1 MRKSLVFRV
10 VLLVLAVSSTV
21 VAAQRGSH
29 RAGIVAKAL
38 DGRMLALQVALDR
51 AGFSPGEIDG
61 RNGKNT
67 TAALA
72 AFQAAAGMPENDASH
87 EGTLAALK
95 VGMEDPL
102 TTYVVSAE
110 DVAGPFIG
118 AMPHDIMEQAKL
130 PALGYTS
137 PLEALAERFHS
148 SQDLIRRLNPNAS
161 FGAGEKLSV
170 PNVQPFVW
178 IRGSDPV
185 GAKPA
190 VAAGGKAAA
199 VEILISGATHSLMV
213 RDTAGKTLMYAPV
226 TSGSAKDPLPEGEWK
241 VVGIFEHP
249 TFNYNPDLFWDANPS
264 HAKAKIA
271 PGPNNP
277 VGVVWIDIN
286 KEHFGLHGTAEP
298 STVGR
303 TQSHGCVRLTN
314 WDALKLARLVRVG
327 TKVVIK

>member
-1 MRKSLVFRV
+1 MRKSVFFRV

-21 VAAQRGSH
+21 VAAQRGSRH
-29 RAGIVAKAL
+29 AGIVAKAL
-38 DGRMLALQVALDR
+38 DGRTLALQVALDR

-61 RNGKNT
+61 RGGKNT

-72 AFQAAAGMPENDASH
+72 VFQASAGLPATDASH
-87 EGTLAALK
+87 EGTLSALK
-95 VGMEDPL
+95 IGVEEPL
-102 TTYVVSAE
+102 TSYVVSVD

-118 AMPHDIMEQAKL
+118 SMPRDMMEQSKL

-137 PLEALAERFHS
+137 ALEALAERFHS
-148 SQDLIRRLNPNAS
+148 SPDLLRRLNPGAS
-161 FGAGEKLSV
+161 FEAGEKLSV
-170 PNVQPFVW
+170 PNVQPFA
-178 IRGSDPV
+178 PPAK
-185 GAKPA
+185 GAKPVPA
-190 VAAGGKAAA
+190 SEKIAAIE
-199 VEILISGATHSLMV
+199 VIISGATHSLTV
-213 RDTAGKTLMYAPV
+213 RDTGGKTLMYAPV
-226 TSGSAKDPLPEGEWK
+226 TSGSDKDPLPEGAWK
-241 VVGIFEHP
+241 VVGISENP
-249 TFNYNPDLFWDANPS
+249 TFNYNPDLFWDADPS

-314 WDALKLARLVRVG
+314 WDALKLARMVRVG
-327 TKVVIK
+327 TKVSIK